1 MVGRRGKRTGSSA
14 ARRSGGARLYNRR
27 FCEPDDA
34 TVVEELIDYHGI
46 LDDENLPSL
55 MLTADVKRITDN
67 LHGINYVTIAEQLF
81 GLRIKH
87 HANDFVF
94 NMVVQIIT
102 KQLYAVFAV
111 YRSKYGQ
118 LPERIDILRKIKN
131 EIIRDFDDPAIT
143 KLFPNP
149 EPSKGIQ
156 RLVSSI
162 SEELESLFE
171 QSDRMQRLNE
181 RGFTSSSTSR

>member
-1 MVGRRGKRTGSSA
+1 MVRMVGREGKRTGSSA
-14 ARRSGGARLYNRR
+14 VRRSGGSRLNQQG
-27 FCEPDDA
+27 FCEPDDT
-34 TVVEELIDYHGI
+34 TVVEELIDYHSI
-46 LDDENLPSL
+46 LEDENLSSL
-55 MLTADVKRITDN
+55 MSPADVERIIDN
-67 LHGINYVTIAEQLF
+67 QCGINYVTIAEELF

-87 HANDFVF
+87 HINDFVIF
-94 NMVVQIIT
+94 NMVVKIIT

-111 YRSKYGQ
+111 YRTKHGQ
-118 LPERIDILRKIKN
+118 LPEPIDVARKLEN

-149 EPSKGIQ
+149 QPSKGIQ

-171 QSDRMQRLNE
+171 QSDKDADVE
-181 RGFTSSSTSR
+181 